1 MSYTI
6 GIDLGGSCVKAVVVT
21 TEGETLTKHNLPFD
35 AEADMDWA
43 KRLRELVQS
52 IEEKQGGKPKN
63 MGFSAP
69 GLAAPDGSCITHMP
83 VRLQGLVGLNWQK
96 FFDFDNAIP
105 VLNDGHAALLGE
117 AWLGAAQGFQ
127 TVILLTLGT
136 GVGGAALVNGKL
148 LLGRTGKAG
157 HFAHTSLGPEGPAD
171 DCGCPNSLELAI
183 GNCTIPKRSNGRF
196 TNTWEMM
203 KAIENGDAEAQKI
216 WLKSVK
222 GLATAI
228 CSFTNILDPEAV
240 IIGGGISKA
249 GDRLFVPLRDY
260 IDPLLWKTDN
270 YELKLLSAHLGELAG
285 AYGAAA
291 NALNAIT

>member
-21 TEGETLTKHNLPFD
+21 PAGATLAKPTLPVNPS
-35 AEADMDWA
+35 ADMEWA
-43 KRLRELVQS
+43 NRLHELVQS
-52 IEEKQGGKPKN
+52 IEEEQCGRPDD

-83 VRLQGLVGLNWQK
+83 VRLEGLVSLNWQK
-96 FFDFDNAIP
+96 FFDFDKAIP

-117 AWLGAAQGFQ
+117 AWLGAARGFQ

-136 GVGGAALVNGKL
+136 GVGGAALVEGKL
-148 LLGRTGKAG
+148 LRGRTGKAG
-157 HFAHTSLGPEGPAD
+157 HFAHTSLGPDGTPD

-183 GNCTIPKRSNGRF
+183 GNCSIPERSNGRF
-196 TNTWEMM
+196 THTGEMM
-203 KAIENGDAEAQKI
+203 EAIENGDAEAEKI

-222 GLATAI
+222 DLATAI
-228 CSFTNILDPEAV
+228 CSFSNILDPEAV
-240 IIGGGISKA
+240 ILGGGIAKA
-249 GDRLFVPLRDY
+249 GDRLFVPLREY
-260 IDPLLWKTDN
+260 LDPLLWKTDD
-270 YELKLLSAHLGELAG
+270 YVIKLLPAQLGDLAG

-291 NALNAIT
+291 NALGV